1 MYKKITIVLFMMI
14 TVGLTLVSFIVMPK
28 EEQPFS
34 ENENRYLTKM
44 PDMNL
49 TSISNKSFMGNFSS
63 WFSDRFVWREDWIT
77 FKNQSEIALGKKEVN
92 GIFITENQMIQA
104 WRDYDLTQTQRLIN
118 SINNFTERHNDIP
131 VYVMLIPTAQEI
143 YQDTLPQYA
152 VVENQK
158 NYIKTV
164 YDSLS
169 NITTIDAYSLLSS
182 NKHDYLYYRTD
193 HHWTSTGAFL
203 GYHAASSVLGYTPIE
218 SRNFITENAS
228 SEFYGTLFSKTLDKS
243 IPADVIKFYKLKEN
257 EPEVTVSVMNVNT
270 GGYTEYE
277 SLYFREYLDKKD
289 KYSVFLGTNSPIIHI
304 KSNVEK
310 GRSLLIFKDSYAHA
324 MIPFLTKH
332 YDMITMVDM
341 RYINVNY
348 ETLVDIENY
357 DQVLFLFNVITF
369 SNDDT
374 GLVKLNMANS

>member
-152 VVENQK
+152 VVGNQK

-182 NKHDYLYYRTD
+182 NKHDYL
-193 HHWTSTGAFL
+193 
-203 GYHAASSVLGYTPIE
+203 
-218 SRNFITENAS
+218 
-228 SEFYGTLFSKTLDKS
+228 
-243 IPADVIKFYKLKEN
+243 
-257 EPEVTVSVMNVNT
+257 
-270 GGYTEYE
+270 
-277 SLYFREYLDKKD
+277 
-289 KYSVFLGTNSPIIHI
+289 
-304 KSNVEK
+304 
-310 GRSLLIFKDSYAHA
+310 
-324 MIPFLTKH
+324 
-332 YDMITMVDM
+332 
-341 RYINVNY
+341 
-348 ETLVDIENY
+348 
-357 DQVLFLFNVITF
+357 
-369 SNDDT
+369 
-374 GLVKLNMANS
+374 